1 MDLMKLVCEAHVTV
15 AERVARCLADA
26 DTLEARPG
34 TFVPRADTLAAC
46 TAILDRVH
54 DDVPEDAFWFV
65 GGIDEVLARARGM
78 S

>member
-1 MDLMKLVCEAHVTV
+1 
-15 AERVARCLADA
+15 
-26 DTLEARPG
+26 
-34 TFVPRADTLAAC
+34 VPRADTLAAC
-46 TAILDRVH
+46 TAILDGVH